1 MTPGA
6 EFLLVIIAAVGLG
19 FGVGT
24 FLVALNHE
32 RRIRN
37 LEDRT

>member
-6 EFLLVIIAAVGLG
+6 EFLLVIIAAVAFGLG
-19 FGVGT
+19 LFAVGM
-24 FLVALNHE
+24 AIDHE